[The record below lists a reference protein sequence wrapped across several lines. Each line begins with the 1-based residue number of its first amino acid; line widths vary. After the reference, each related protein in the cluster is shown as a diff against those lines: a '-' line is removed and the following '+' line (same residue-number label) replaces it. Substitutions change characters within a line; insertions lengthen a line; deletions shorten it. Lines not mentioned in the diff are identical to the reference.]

1 MQINID
7 GIVGAPYSEGAFLY
21 PKTMK
26 EKEVKKFYNS
36 KEWKRKRLDILRR
49 DLFECQDCKQRLL
62 KAAAEGIR
70 LTGDDAKI
78 RTACEVHHIKE
89 LRDYPNMAL
98 ADENLI
104 SLCTQ
109 CHNLRHGRNPKRFAR
124 KKKLVSEERW

>member
-1 MQINID
+1 
-7 GIVGAPYSEGAFLY
+7 
-21 PKTMK
+21 MK

-36 KEWKRKRLDILRR
+36 KEWRRKRLDILRR
-49 DLFECQDCKQRLL
+49 DMFECQDCRRRLS

-70 LTGDDAKI
+70 LTGNDAQI

-89 LRDYPNMAL
+89 LKDYPNLAL

-109 CHNLRHGRNPKRFAR
+109 CHNLRHGRNPKRFIR